1 MWCPKCKNEYREGF
15 TVCADCG
22 SELVE
27 DLNALSDDMDYDNAG
42 DEFEAPE
49 ITENEIETEEENSS
63 GDSSGDES
71 ISSDDNPKPTAAY
84 VPKRSR
90 YEDNRSSAFIFLCVG
105 GIGCFLVLLHILGV
119 FDFNLTAFSK
129 IMTNT
134 VMGALFVIF
143 VIVGIVSAGNAARY
157 KREMNEEEAL
167 TEVIC
172 SSFRESYTKEGIDN
186 ACQAEEGTDPYDIW
200 RRRYQFIKDQITAG
214 HSELI
219 EEYLEYLTEKI
230 YNEYY
235 EEEQPL

>member
-27 DLNALSDDMDYDNAG
+27 DLNALSDDMSLENAG
-42 DEFEAPE
+42 DESEAPE
-49 ITENEIETEEENSS
+49 ITENENETEEGNGSQEEST
-63 GDSSGDES
+63 GDS
-71 ISSDDNPKPTAAY
+71 DNPKPTAVY

-105 GIGCFLVLLHILGV
+105 GIGCVLVLLHILGV

-157 KREMNEEEAL
+157 KKEMNEEEAL

-172 SSFRESYTKEGIDN
+172 SSFRESYTREDIDN
-186 ACQAEEGTDPYDIW
+186 ACQAEEGTDPYDTW
-200 RRRYQFIKDQITAG
+200 RRRYQFIKEQITAG

-219 EEYLEYLTEKI
+219 EEYLEYITEKI

>member
-22 SELVE
+22 CGLVE
-27 DLNALSDDMDYDNAG
+27 DRNALTDDMDYENAG
-42 DEFEAPE
+42 DEFETPE
-49 ITENEIETEEENSS
+49 ISENVIETEEENSS
-63 GDSSGDES
+63 GDES
-71 ISSDDNPKPTAAY
+71 ISSNDNPKPTAAY
-84 VPKRSR
+84 IPKRSR
-90 YEDNRSSAFIFLCVG
+90 YEDNRSSAVTFLCVG
-105 GIGCFLVLLHILGV
+105 GVGCVLVLLHILGV

-129 IMTNT
+129 IMTNL
-134 VMGALFVIF
+134 VMGVLFVIF
-143 VIVGIVSAGNAARY
+143 VIVGIISAKNAARY

-172 SSFRESYTKEGIDN
+172 SSFRESYTMEDIDN
-186 ACQAEEGTDPYDIW
+186 SCQAEEGTDPYDIW
-200 RRRYQFIKDQITAG
+200 RRRYQFIKEQITAG
-214 HSELI
+214 HSGLI